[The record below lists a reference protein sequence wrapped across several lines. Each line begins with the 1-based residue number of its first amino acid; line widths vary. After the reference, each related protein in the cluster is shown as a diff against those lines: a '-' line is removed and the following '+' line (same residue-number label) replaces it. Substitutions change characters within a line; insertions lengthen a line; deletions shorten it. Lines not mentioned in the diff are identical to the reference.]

1 MFECLNRFGWI
12 FRCCGWCVDFLASV
26 EASFKGLE
34 WRRLHRDA
42 CVAIGIILGY
52 MVNGCKWMFIHI
64 INLLSRFCLIHPRL
78 MANWQIARHQPPPA
92 GVDQL
97 LCTEKPKEVGLS
109 APRDVVENSWMLR
122 KRLKI
127 HHLGSVSIRFL
138 VVQESPFMPLY
149 HIVPMLSSLYHH
161 FCWLNPFSLDVPS
174 LDLLLALGFRFLRSW
189 RMRGR
194 RCSW

>member
-1 MFECLNRFGWI
+1 MANFNC
-12 FRCCGWCVDFLASV
+12 
-26 EASFKGLE
+26 EAS
-34 WRRLHRDA
+34 A
-42 CVAIGIILGY
+42 
-52 MVNGCKWMFIHI
+52 
-64 INLLSRFCLIHPRL
+64 
-78 MANWQIARHQPPPA
+78 PPA

-122 KRLKI
+122 NLLKI

-149 HIVPMLSSLYHH
+149 HIVPMLSSFYHH

-174 LDLLLALGFRFLRSW
+174 LDLLLALGFRFLRS
-189 RMRGR
+189 
-194 RCSW
+194 